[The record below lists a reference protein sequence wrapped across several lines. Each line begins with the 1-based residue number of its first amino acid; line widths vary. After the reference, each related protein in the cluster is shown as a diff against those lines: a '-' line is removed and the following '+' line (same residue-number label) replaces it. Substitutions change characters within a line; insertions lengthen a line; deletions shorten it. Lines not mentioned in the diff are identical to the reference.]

1 MEMTKLPTSKFNL
14 REIFATPISSQED
27 FIATLN
33 AEPFLCSKD
42 HSISTLEEL
51 AKKYAN
57 GYMRVNTSAFIMELE
72 TSGKKLR
79 DKDFIYSELKK
90 NILKKNSSIETV
102 FSEAISDIKRFK
114 MEQFKPEDIYLV
126 FVYLEIK
133 SVTL

>member
-1 MEMTKLPTSKFNL
+1 MTKLPTSKFNL

-33 AEPFLCSKD
+33 AEPFLCSKE

-51 AKKYAN
+51 AKKYAS